1 MERIKRMTESVE
13 FVPLK
18 AAPMPLEVDSDTA
31 TYIGVLEGTVAA
43 LCVNECKYRAF
54 LELLTGEP
62 WEDTRIDFKG
72 EVLQQLAVSSL
83 VRQTGMD
90 RAKAVAL
97 VATRWQKRNLPIEQ
111 TVPVAVPVEDFVSGD
126 SSNRSQENNSRPD
139 MSERYRAWRER
150 QIADAEK
157 L

>member
-1 MERIKRMTESVE
+1 MTESVE